1 MVNLEAYL
9 LIAIILFAI
18 GLFICLGKRNLISI
32 VMGIEIMLN
41 AINLSAIAFSRYSS
55 LFTDQT
61 DALAGHVL
69 VIFILTVAAAEAA
82 IALALCVLVY
92 RHLNTINDVIFSIRS

>member
-1 MVNLEAYL
+1 MIGLESYL
-9 LIAIILFAI
+9 IVSSLLFAI
-18 GLFICLGKRNLISI
+18 GIFICIGKRNLISI
-32 VMGIEIMLN
+32 VMGIELLLN
-41 AINLSAIAFSRYSS
+41 AVNIAAIAFSRYGSGFS
-55 LFTDQT
+55 NQS

-92 RHLNTINDVIFSIRS
+92 RHFNTINVSDINQLG